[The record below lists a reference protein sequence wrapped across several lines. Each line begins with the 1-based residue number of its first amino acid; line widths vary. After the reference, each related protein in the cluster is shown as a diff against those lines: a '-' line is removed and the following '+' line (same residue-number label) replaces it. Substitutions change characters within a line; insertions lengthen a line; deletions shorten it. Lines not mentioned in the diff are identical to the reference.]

1 MKAIFY
7 ILLIIIILGGVCV
20 ATCPDREAH
29 SAALKDLVNQ
39 VITAELSSE
48 EEDAGIVMFGSM
60 IGTGLGGIVI
70 DNILNVENCFVYSI
84 GTITYNGEPRI
95 VSLRLLNHVFT
106 VDEEKARQMAGEI
119 F

>member
-1 MKAIFY
+1 M
-7 ILLIIIILGGVCV
+7 

-60 IGTGLGGIVI
+60 IGTGLGG
-70 DNILNVENCFVYSI
+70 DC
-84 GTITYNGEPRI
+84 
-95 VSLRLLNHVFT
+95 H
-106 VDEEKARQMAGEI
+106 
-119 F
+119 